1 LFEHY
6 QVNTELEALDQCD
19 SPGLMVLIWP
29 AVGVSY
35 RKSAL
40 DRQTGRRRT
49 QARPMLGKP
58 TGQLLT
64 GIFSHLKSGRRSRS
78 EPQVPLG
85 RK

>member
-1 LFEHY
+1 MRFAGTHGFNLAGGRRVV
-6 QVNTELEALDQCD
+6 Q
-19 SPGLMVLIWP
+19 
-29 AVGVSY
+29 
-35 RKSAL
+35 KSAL

-85 RK
+85 HK